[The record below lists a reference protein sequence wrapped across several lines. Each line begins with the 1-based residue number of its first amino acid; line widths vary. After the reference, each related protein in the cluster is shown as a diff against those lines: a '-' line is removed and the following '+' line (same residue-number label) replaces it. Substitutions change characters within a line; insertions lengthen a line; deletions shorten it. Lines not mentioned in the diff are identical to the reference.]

1 MIRFLIFTLFS
12 LPALA
17 GDQVPSLIGAWRSD
31 AEATNAYLDKHAKL
45 NDYQKKVFATFFGRA
60 MVTFRTNGTGTILMK
75 ATTLPKKDGGQ
86 LELEATESDFT
97 FKVLDAAE
105 SQIVIKSDMGEEIF
119 DGYPFAILKFHDQD
133 TYSVSLSDGIAE
145 INGREFFKRVKT
157 TNSEQ
162 DGTGQPATRPE
173 SKSED
178 GEKPKLESEGRS
190 R

>member
-1 MIRFLIFTLFS
+1 MFRILHFTLLT

-17 GDQVPSLIGAWRSD
+17 GDVPSLTGAWRSD
-31 AEATNAYLDKHAKL
+31 AVATNAYLDKHAKL

-60 MVTFRTNGTGTILMK
+60 VVTFRADGTGTILME
-75 ATTLPKKDGGQ
+75 ATTIPKKDGGQ

-97 FKVLDAAE
+97 FKVLGAAE
-105 SQIVIKSDMGEEIF
+105 SQVVIKSDMGEQLF

-162 DGTGQPATRPE
+162 GGAGQPATRSE
-173 SKSED
+173 SKSEGGD
-178 GEKPKLESEGRS
+178 KPQPDSEGRS